1 MATSH
6 GLEEEELIPQV
17 ELAETLPDA
26 GQQATRNATWQRGPL
41 AVLFTSHMLDDIS
54 QGAIPALLPYFVQRH
69 HLSYASAASLVMAA
83 NVPSALLQPLFGR
96 ISDRRPSAWMMP
108 AGMIVAMLGVAMA
121 TLMPTYA
128 LIVACMVLSGIGVA
142 AYHPEASRAV
152 YRISG
157 NRPSTGMS
165 IFGLGSAAGFAI
177 SPMLMTGVMLAFGYR
192 GTLLLLIPV
201 GIMAAIMIRWLGR
214 LAWTQNDHEA
224 HSASG
229 SHSHRRDQWW
239 NFVRLNLVMVT
250 RSLLFYGVM
259 TFLPLY
265 WIANLHQ
272 SKVAASTALS
282 LFLAGGAVGT
292 VLGGRLADRWNPR
305 IVVIWGVALVFPGLV
320 LLTLLHQGGAAN
332 LNVALMGLIMFSYY
346 SPMVVLSFRYLPN
359 HLALASGITIGF
371 TTNIGGMLV
380 PLMGWAADR
389 WGLHFALL
397 MLLAIPLPGLLF
409 ALLLPKERQAAHAAA
424 AV

>member
-1 MATSH
+1 MATYP
-6 GLEEEELIPQV
+6 GLEEEELIPTV
-17 ELAETLPDA
+17 ELPEALPAA
-26 GQQATRNATWQRGPL
+26 GKKMTWQRGPL

-54 QGAIPALLPYFVQRH
+54 QGAIPALLPYFVQKH
-69 HLSYASAASLVMAA
+69 HLSYASAAALVMAA
-83 NVPSALLQPLFGR
+83 NVPSAFLQPLFGR

-108 AGMIVAMLGVAMA
+108 AGMVVAMLGVALA
-121 TLMPTYA
+121 TLMPTYG

-157 NRPSTGMS
+157 NQPSTGMS
-165 IFGLGSAAGFAI
+165 IFGLGSAAGFAV
-177 SPMLMTGVMLAFGYR
+177 SPMLMTGVMLVFGYR

-214 LAWTQNDHEA
+214 LAWTRDGTEHGHSDA
-224 HSASG
+224 HST
-229 SHSHRRDQWW
+229 RRDQWW

-250 RSLLFYGVM
+250 RSLTFYGVM

-272 SKVAASTALS
+272 SKIAASTALS
-282 LFLAGGAVGT
+282 LFLAGGAAGT
-292 VLGGRLADRWNPR
+292 LLGGRIADKWNPR
-305 IVVIWGVALVFPGLV
+305 IVVVWGIILVLPGLA
-320 LLTLLHQGGAAN
+320 LLALLHRVGSAN
-332 LNVALMGLIMFSYY
+332 LNVAVMGLIMFSYY

-389 WGLHFALL
+389 WGLHFAL
-397 MLLAIPLPGLLF
+397 MLLLAVPVPGWLM
-409 ALLLPKERQAAHAAA
+409 ALSLPKEPAQSRAVTAA
-424 AV
+424 